1 MSSFAPASKSTTT
14 SAASLVETYPV
25 DIEKVPYKPDAAV
38 DDVLCF
44 RHYNEDEVIAG
55 KPMHEWLRFS
65 VCYWHTFRGTGADPF
80 GFPTLVRPW
89 EDGSDSIENAERRMK
104 VAFDFMSKLG
114 VKYYTFHDRDIAP
127 EGSTLAETNSNL
139 DKLVDLAATLQ
150 KKHGIKLLWN
160 TCNLFANP
168 RYANGAA
175 SNPDLHVF
183 AYAAAQVKKGLD
195 IGKKLGAE
203 NFVFWGGRE
212 GYISLLNTDLRTELD
227 NMANFFKM
235 VVAYKN
241 KIGFTGQLLIEP
253 KPKEPTRHQYD
264 YDAQTVIAFL
274 KTYGLDKDFKLNIE
288 PNHTTLAGHSHEHDV
303 VISSAY
309 NMLGSID
316 SNTGSPDLG
325 WDTDQFPMCLKDAT
339 MIMKAVVDQGGISP
353 GGLNF
358 DCKVRRESTDVVD
371 MLISHIGAMDCFAK
385 ALRVAAKMTAE
396 GVMDKMKENR
406 YSSFKSELG
415 NKIKQGTA
423 SLEDCE
429 LYISKNGNPKPTSG
443 QQEKYETILNRYLF

>member
-274 KTYGLDKDFKLNIE
+274 KTYGLDKDFKVEINL
-288 PNHTTLAGHSHEHDV
+288 
-303 VISSAY
+303 
-309 NMLGSID
+309 
-316 SNTGSPDLG
+316 
-325 WDTDQFPMCLKDAT
+325 F
-339 MIMKAVVDQGGISP
+339 
-353 GGLNF
+353 
-358 DCKVRRESTDVVD
+358 
-371 MLISHIGAMDCFAK
+371 LI
-385 ALRVAAKMTAE
+385 
-396 GVMDKMKENR
+396 
-406 YSSFKSELG
+406 
-415 NKIKQGTA
+415 
-423 SLEDCE
+423 
-429 LYISKNGNPKPTSG
+429 
-443 QQEKYETILNRYLF
+443 ILS